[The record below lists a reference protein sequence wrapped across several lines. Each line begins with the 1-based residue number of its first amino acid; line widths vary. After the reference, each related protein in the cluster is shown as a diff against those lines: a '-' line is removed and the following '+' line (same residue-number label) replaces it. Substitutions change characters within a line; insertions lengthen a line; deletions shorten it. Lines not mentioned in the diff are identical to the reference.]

1 MHQRHWLFALSA
13 MSCLALGLAAQEPKP
28 TPAAAQVATDG
39 RPGDPAKVE
48 EHFSRWDYPKEVT
61 VPAGSQLYL
70 VVKGD
75 TLWDLGQ
82 RFLDNPFAWPQI
94 WEQNKWITDPH
105 WIYPG
110 DPLVIPV
117 AAKTVAAPG
126 TPAETPTEVVDL
138 KPDRIKLIAKPK
150 LDEYGFS
157 FQDFI
162 QLPYLVP
169 NGAEAHFSEI
179 GAFTITERQAQNRQY
194 LGDSETVYLAGG
206 ADRGVKVGDRLV
218 VLKVAKRKLM
228 HPDGKQK
235 GSLGDVVQQIGII
248 RVTTVNPKGSIAVIE
263 RSMDAVEMGFHAAP
277 FVEPANIVANPR
289 KEVVGPLALQEPV
302 GNIIYARENHE
313 QTANGEMII
322 IDQGSKD
329 GLKVGDILLSA
340 RTKFWPT
347 QEGKRSKGQEDE
359 QTSYYV
365 GQVMVVKV
373 GENSST
379 CRILRAKEEIH
390 IGDIVTR

>member
-13 MSCLALGLAAQEPKP
+13 MSCLALGLVAQEPKP
-28 TPAAAQVATDG
+28 APAAAQIASGPQSV
-39 RPGDPAKVE
+39 DPIKVE
-48 EHFSRWDYPKEVT
+48 EHYSRWDYPRSVA
-61 VPAGSQLYL
+61 VPSGSQLYL

-94 WEQNKWITDPH
+94 WEQNKWIKDPH

-110 DPLVIPV
+110 DPLIIPV
-117 AAKTVAAPG
+117 AAKTVAVPG
-126 TPAETPTEVVDL
+126 GTVETPSEVVDL
-138 KPDRIKLIAKPK
+138 KPDRIKLVAKPK
-150 LDEYGFS
+150 LDEYGFC

-169 NGAEAHFSEI
+169 NGAEAHFAEI
-179 GAFTITERQAQNRQY
+179 GAFAITERRSQDRQF
-194 LGDSETVYLAGG
+194 LGDAETIYLAGG

-228 HPDGKQK
+228 HPVAKQK
-235 GSLGDVVQQIGII
+235 SPMGDVVQQIGVI

-263 RSMDAVEMGFHAAP
+263 RCMDAVEAGFHAAP
-277 FVEPANIVANPR
+277 FVEPANITANLR
-289 KEVVGPLALQEPV
+289 KEVIGPVSVQEPV
-302 GNIIYARENHE
+302 GTILFARENHE

-340 RTKFWPT
+340 RFQTWAT
-347 QEGKRSKGQEDE
+347 QEGKRSKDQVDE
-359 QTSYYV
+359 KTSYYL

-373 GENSST
+373 GENSSS

-390 IGDIVTR
+390 TGDIVTR